1 MFEDLHLDLWHISK
15 DTFLSGVHSRKHCNL
30 FGLMLGFSRRLI
42 PSKALR
48 MLLSPEL
55 HNHKGSQ
62 FYSGL
67 CPSRYFE
74 MNKKK
79 KNMFFLF
86 PSLHNTSYFHSYPYA
101 PLPKPGAMS
110 ARGHHV
116 VFFCRMWKGWVL
128 ISVKKGQRLGIQDPP
143 LLQEKLRRSSEK
155 AQRLSIPGHL
165 HCAAGSPRSPPES
178 IYLSVSRHQGLI
190 FADHRCLV

>member
-79 KNMFFLF
+79 KTCFFY
-86 PSLHNTSYFHSYPYA
+86 SLHSITHPTSTVTRMPLCQSQVRCQRVGIMLCFSVACERGGYWSLLKRARDWVFRTHRSCKRSWGAAVRKHSAYRFLA
-101 PLPKPGAMS
+101 TCIVLLDLP
-110 ARGHHV
+110 GHHQSLYISL
-116 VFFCRMWKGWVL
+116 CRDTRAWSSL
-128 ISVKKGQRLGIQDPP
+128 ITD
-143 LLQEKLRRSSEK
+143 
-155 AQRLSIPGHL
+155 A
-165 HCAAGSPRSPPES
+165 
-178 IYLSVSRHQGLI
+178 
-190 FADHRCLV
+190 